1 MRLYYSPASPFA
13 RKCRIVIREKGL
25 EGMVEEVVAD
35 PYADDPLLLEA
46 NPIAQVPALVTDDG
60 LTLTDSPLICGWL
73 DAYSGRPRL
82 VPEGEAYWRV
92 RRRETLA
99 DGVLE
104 LAVKIV
110 LERRRPEAE
119 RSPSWLERWGRGME
133 RALGILERGSLE
145 ADPVDLGVIA
155 VGVVGPYLDFRH
167 PELDWRTGHP
177 KLAAFSD
184 TLAKRP
190 SFQATN
196 PA

>member
-1 MRLYYSPASPFA
+1 
-13 RKCRIVIREKGL
+13 VIREKGL
-25 EGMVEEVVAD
+25 EGMVEEVIAD

-82 VPEGEAYWRV
+82 VPEGDAYWRV

-119 RSPSWLERWGRGME
+119 RSPSWIERWGRGLE

-145 ADPVDLGVIA
+145 ADPLDLGLIA

-167 PELDWRTGHP
+167 PDLEWRGAHP

-184 TLAKRP
+184 ALARRP
-190 SFQATN
+190 SFQATE

>member
-25 EGMVEEVVAD
+25 DGMVEEVVAD

-60 LTLTDSPLICGWL
+60 LTLPDSPLICGWL

-82 VPEGEAYWRV
+82 LPEGDAYWKV

-110 LERRRPEAE
+110 LERRRPEGERSASWIERWTRGVHRGLDVAE
-119 RSPSWLERWGRGME
+119 RGTLEP
-133 RALGILERGSLE
+133 
-145 ADPVDLGVIA
+145 DPLDLGGIA
-155 VGVVGPYLDFRH
+155 MGVVGPYLSFRL
-167 PELDWRTGHP
+167 PEIDWRADHP
-177 KLAAFSD
+177 KLAALCEA
-184 TLAKRP
+184 LAKRP
-190 SFQATN
+190 SFQATA

>member
-13 RKCRIVIREKGL
+13 RKCRIVVREKKLDGV
-25 EGMVEEVVAD
+25 VEEVVAD
-35 PYADDPLLLEA
+35 PYADDPRLLEA

-60 LTLTDSPLICGWL
+60 LTLTDSPLICAWL

-82 VPEGEAYWRV
+82 LPDGDAHWRV

-110 LERRRPEAE
+110 LERRRPEGERSASWIERWKQGIGRGLAAAE
-119 RSPSWLERWGRGME
+119 RGTL
-133 RALGILERGSLE
+133 
-145 ADPVDLGVIA
+145 DPDAFDLGTA
-155 VGVVGPYLDFRH
+155 ALGVVGPYLDFRL
-167 PELDWRTGHP
+167 PDVAWRGEHP
-177 KLAAFSD
+177 KLAEFCD

-190 SFQATN
+190 SFQATA
-196 PA
+196 PG